1 MISDRMASILISVVT
16 IIWAANII
24 AGMVAWRG
32 YHPDQA
38 INGIFMV
45 IVGGAF
51 ALRYKSGANGHSDGD
66 GGHRK

>member
-1 MISDRMASILISVVT
+1 MASILISVVT
-16 IIWAANII
+16 AIWAANII
-24 AGMVAWRG
+24 MGMIAFRG

-51 ALRYKSGANGHSDGD
+51 ALRYRSSDKGGD
-66 GGHRK
+66 GK